1 MQPKTKRR
9 IANWIGILLSAS
21 FLYFCFRSLD
31 AAALKRAFFLP
42 HPWWLL
48 AVVVLNFIL
57 MGQRA
62 LLWACLLKPLGSL
75 PFWGLFDVL
84 HIGYMANNLL
94 PLKVG
99 EFFRA
104 SFVAKK
110 WSLPYAQVLTTVGLE
125 RFFPGFTLIC
135 LLFLTA
141 SELKI
146 PGWILT
152 GAYVLGGVLLGVFAM
167 LVLVWFRRPDLEK
180 WRKRHRVLFR
190 IFEFFDHIGEASQPM
205 KSPKSFLWMT
215 FLALVGWA
223 LQVVMLVC
231 VERAFGVHVGWMGA
245 TFVLVAINFAIS
257 LPSAPGNLGTFELAA
272 VLAYT
277 WLGLDKGTSLGIGF
291 YFHFLQ
297 VIPVTL
303 LGLFYYFR
311 WGLQLKDMERSD
323 QEAPAVA

>member
-1 MQPKTKRR
+1 MQSKTKRR
-9 IANWIGILLSAS
+9 IANWMGILLSAS

-31 AAALKRAFFLP
+31 AAALKKAFFLP

-48 AVVVLNFIL
+48 TVVSLNFVL

-62 LLWACLLKPLGSL
+62 LLWSCLLKPLGKL

-104 SFVAKK
+104 SFVSKK
-110 WSLPYAQVLTTVGLE
+110 WSLPYARVLTTVGLE
-125 RFFPGFTLIC
+125 RFFPGFTLIF
-135 LLFLTA
+135 LLFLTTL
-141 SELKI
+141 ELKI
-146 PGWILT
+146 PIWILT
-152 GAYVLGGVLLGVFAM
+152 GAYVLGAVLLAVFAM
-167 LVLVWFRRPDLEK
+167 LVLVWVRKPDLPK
-180 WRKRHRVLFR
+180 WEKRHRVLYR
-190 IFEFFDHIGEASQPM
+190 IVEFFDHIGEASQPM
-205 KSPKSFLWMT
+205 RSPTSFLWMT

-223 LQVVMLVC
+223 LQVLMLHC
-231 VERAFGVHVGWMGA
+231 VEMAYGAEVSWVGSL
-245 TFVLVAINFAIS
+245 FVLVAINFAIS
-257 LPSAPGNLGTFELAA
+257 LPSAPGNLGTFELAS

-277 WLGLDKGTSLGIGF
+277 WLGLDKATALGIGI

-303 LGLFYYFR
+303 VGLFYYFR
-311 WGLQLKDMERSD
+311 WGLRLKDIERSE
-323 QEAPAVA
+323 EAVPA